1 MQKGRGEEGTS
12 EEVDRILQILIR
24 AYEANE
30 CIFTNSALFSIK
42 LKVQTGAARILVD
55 GSENVPKN

>member
-30 CIFTNSALFSIK
+30 CIFTNRAFFSIK
-42 LKVQTGAARILVD
+42 LKFKWVLRGF
-55 GSENVPKN
+55 